1 MIYARVILLFF
12 IFAFLGWCT
21 EVAFAACKNGRFV
34 NRGFLNGPVCPIYG
48 FGMVGV
54 AVLLEPLKDNLLLL
68 YLGSAVITTVIEYI
82 TGLLL

>member
-1 MIYARVILLFF
+1 M
-12 IFAFLGWCT
+12 

-34 NRGFLNGPVCPIYG
+34 NRGFLNGHVCPIYG

-54 AVLLEPLKDNLLLL
+54 AVLLEPLKDNLLLV

-82 TGLLL
+82 TGLLLERHFMRNGGIIPICR